1 VFCVYVCLLY
11 VWFVCVLF
19 VPSVLWYCWLGLLAC
34 KNRLPYNLYCVG
46 GDVKHYSIQS
56 WGPPD
61 LYFVIHVTWRL
72 LSVIVACDVTSRTM
86 FVCCQTELEECTETL
101 SEMVARP
108 YLRTPR
114 TKIVQTAHL
123 VQRKRHELVA
133 AIAKGLVPPDTSP
146 ATKRKKNFHIDV
158 RTTSTELCCICHN
171 YSCRAII
178 FSIVLT
184 CTINYILIL
193 H

>member
-1 VFCVYVCLLY
+1 M
-11 VWFVCVLF
+11 
-19 VPSVLWYCWLGLLAC
+19 
-34 KNRLPYNLYCVG
+34 
-46 GDVKHYSIQS
+46 
-56 WGPPD
+56 
-61 LYFVIHVTWRL
+61 TWRL